1 MPRMHLLAHLLPI
14 TLSALG
20 FYLLSEVNELL
31 FQWTDYAQGVSWVFL
46 PSGLRLALVLLLGGP
61 GAIGVM
67 VGSFCSGLH
76 EPTPLAINAAAS
88 VISGAAPWLAYWICK
103 RSLQLEPS
111 LGNLTARRLLQ
122 MALIFSVISA
132 VLHHALYVPT
142 GLAESFIK
150 GSAVMTV
157 GDFVGCL
164 MVLYGLKIV
173 MGLKM
178 RRA

>member
-1 MPRMHLLAHLLPI
+1 MHLLAHLLPI

-67 VGSFCSGLH
+67 VGSFFSGLH

-88 VISGAAPWLAYWICK
+88 VISGSAPWLAYWICK
-103 RSLQLEPS
+103 RSLRLEPS
-111 LGNLTARRLLQ
+111 LGNLTARRLMQ

-142 GLAESFIK
+142 GLSESFIK

-173 MGLKM
+173 VGLKM
-178 RRA
+178 RSA

>member
-142 GLAESFIK
+142 GLSESFIK

-157 GDFVGCL
+157 GDFLGCV
-164 MVLYGLKIV
+164 MVLYGLKIII
-173 MGLKM
+173 GLKM

>member
-1 MPRMHLLAHLLPI
+1 MHLHAHMLPI
-14 TLSALG
+14 ALSALG
-20 FYLLSEVNELL
+20 FYLLSGANGLL
-31 FQWTDYAQGVSWVFL
+31 FHWADYDQGVSWVFL

-76 EPTPLAINAAAS
+76 EPTPLAVNAAAS
-88 VISGAAPWLAYWICK
+88 VISGVAPWLAHWICK
-103 RSLQLEPS
+103 RSMQIEPNLS
-111 LGNLTARRLLQ
+111 NLTARRLLQ
-122 MALIFSVISA
+122 MALIFSLISA
-132 VLHHALYVPT
+132 VLHQALYVPT
-142 GLAESFIK
+142 GVSESFIK
-150 GSAVMTV
+150 GSAVMAV

-173 MGLKM
+173 IGLKM